1 MDADRYMKRYD
12 FDTVIDRRGSASL
25 KVDGLKKRYGR
36 DDLMAM
42 WVADMD
48 FATPDFIIDA
58 LRKRLDHPILGYS
71 LTGDDYF
78 DIISAWVEDL
88 HGWKVDSSF
97 FRYIPGIVKGIGFAE
112 RCFLSEGDKVII
124 QPPVY
129 HPFRLVSQACGFEVV
144 NNPLIPEYDSQGFL
158 KTYHMDL
165 DGLKRLIDN
174 RTKMLILSNPHNPCG
189 VCFPKEELQALAEIC
204 SRHGI
209 IVISDEIHS
218 EMVFSPRVHTPF
230 ASVSEQAA
238 ECSITFMAPSKTFNI
253 AGVVS
258 SYCIILN
265 PELREKFFSY
275 LEANEIDDPSLFS
288 VIATRAAYTPEGRM
302 WRDEMLTYVN
312 LNARFTYDWCKKHL
326 PQIHPVLPEASFLV
340 WLDCRALGLE
350 QKQLVDLFID
360 KAHLALNDGEMFG
373 EQGKGYMRLNIGC
386 PRSVL
391 AQALEQLKAA
401 VESLG

>member
-12 FDTVIDRRGSASL
+12 FDTLIDRRGSASL

-129 HPFRLVSQACGFEVV
+129 HPFRLVTQACGFEVV
-144 NNPLIPEYDSQGFL
+144 NNPLIPVYDSEGFL
-158 KTYHMDL
+158 KSYRMDL
-165 DGLKRLIDN
+165 EGLEKLIDSK
-174 RTKMLILSNPHNPCG
+174 TKMLILSNPHNPCG

-218 EMVFSPRVHTPF
+218 
-230 ASVSEQAA
+230 
-238 ECSITFMAPSKTFNI
+238 
-253 AGVVS
+253 
-258 SYCIILN
+258 
-265 PELREKFFSY
+265 
-275 LEANEIDDPSLFS
+275 
-288 VIATRAAYTPEGRM
+288 
-302 WRDEMLTYVN
+302 
-312 LNARFTYDWCKKHL
+312 
-326 PQIHPVLPEASFLV
+326 
-340 WLDCRALGLE
+340 
-350 QKQLVDLFID
+350 
-360 KAHLALNDGEMFG
+360 
-373 EQGKGYMRLNIGC
+373 
-386 PRSVL
+386 
-391 AQALEQLKAA
+391 
-401 VESLG
+401 